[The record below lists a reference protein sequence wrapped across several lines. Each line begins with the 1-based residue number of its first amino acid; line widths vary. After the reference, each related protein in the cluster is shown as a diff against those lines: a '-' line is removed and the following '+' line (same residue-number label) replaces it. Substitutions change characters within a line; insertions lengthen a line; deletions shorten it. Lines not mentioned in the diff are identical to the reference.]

1 MRNSIFVGLAAG
13 LVSAV
18 VLIAAAQGAIA
29 GLIALIFLAPL
40 PVIIAGLG
48 WGWAAAMVA
57 SALAALTLSVL
68 VTPRVAMFHLLAVG
82 LPMVA
87 SSYLLLLNR
96 AAPQTN
102 ATQAGASENAGLE
115 WYPPGRVLGALT
127 LMAGSLAAILLFSI
141 AANESQLEI
150 ATREYTEQLELKLPD
165 EMTADDFAKLMV
177 RGLTPVAATFWITVA
192 CFNLWLGAWVTEVS
206 GRLARPWPDLSLMT
220 LPNETPLA
228 LMLTVGLSFLPG
240 YAGLIA
246 LGFAS
251 AVLFAYII
259 VGLAIIHNITRGLAA
274 RPFILFM
281 VYAGLLLLNPF
292 SSIIVAMIAIGEP
305 ISPIRR
311 RFQSSSPKDGGA

>member
-1 MRNSIFVGLAAG
+1 
-13 LVSAV
+13 
-18 VLIAAAQGAIA
+18 
-29 GLIALIFLAPL
+29 
-40 PVIIAGLG
+40 
-48 WGWAAAMVA
+48 
-57 SALAALTLSVL
+57 
-68 VTPRVAMFHLLAVG
+68 
-82 LPMVA
+82 
-87 SSYLLLLNR
+87 
-96 AAPQTN
+96 
-102 ATQAGASENAGLE
+102 
-115 WYPPGRVLGALT
+115 
-127 LMAGSLAAILLFSI
+127 
-141 AANESQLEI
+141 
-150 ATREYTEQLELKLPD
+150 
-165 EMTADDFAKLMV
+165 
-177 RGLTPVAATFWITVA
+177 
-192 CFNLWLGAWVTEVS
+192 
-206 GRLARPWPDLSLMT
+206 
-220 LPNETPLA
+220 